1 MPSFDLAGPP
11 NAPAIVLLH
20 GAAFTRRMWLPQ
32 MDALADEFRV
42 IALDLPG
49 HGVAAGRPFRLDQAV
64 RDVVTV
70 VDEHTQGRA
79 LLVGLSLGGYVAM
92 AVAEQ
97 APQRTTGL
105 VLSGCSVVYRG
116 LLGGLART
124 NALLLKLYRE
134 PWLTRMNERTLRQ
147 MLPPA
152 LAEPQIAAGFYWKA
166 AGQGFGAIAGRDFR
180 LALRAY
186 PYPVLILNGANDR
199 PNRAGEAVLAAAA
212 RDATVRI
219 IAEAGHGVN
228 LEQPEAFTDAVRA
241 FAHARVPLVGDRDV
255 AQAPPR

>member
-1 MPSFDLAGPP
+1 VPSFDLAGPP
-11 NAPAIVLLH
+11 DAPAIVFLH

-32 MDALADEFRV
+32 MDALAGEFRV

-49 HGVAAGRPFRLDQAV
+49 HGAAAGRPFRLDQAV
-64 RDVVTV
+64 RDVVAI

-92 AVAEQ
+92 VVARRS
-97 APQRTTGL
+97 PCRTTGL

-116 LLGGLART
+116 LRGGLARL
-124 NALLLKLYRE
+124 NALLLRVYSER
-134 PWLTRMNERTLRQ
+134 WLTRMNERTLRQ

-166 AGQGFGAIAGRDFR
+166 AGQGFGTIAGEDVRP
-180 LALRAY
+180 ALRAY
-186 PYPVLILNGANDR
+186 PYPVLILNGADDR
-199 PNRAGEAVLAAAA
+199 LNRAGEAALAVAA

-219 IAEAGHGVN
+219 IAAAGHGVN
-228 LEQPEAFTDAVRA
+228 LEQPEAFTAAVRA
-241 FAHARVPLVGDRDV
+241 FAQSLASHVD
-255 AQAPPR
+255 APTL

>member
-11 NAPAIVLLH
+11 DAPAIVFLH

-32 MDALADEFRV
+32 MDALAGEFRV

-49 HGVAAGRPFRLDQAV
+49 HGAAAGRPFRLDQAV
-64 RDVVTV
+64 RDVVAV

-92 AVAEQ
+92 VVARRS
-97 APQRTTGL
+97 PCRTTGL

-116 LLGGLART
+116 LRGGLARL
-124 NALLLKLYRE
+124 NALLLRVYSER
-134 PWLTRMNERTLRQ
+134 WLTRMNERTLRQ

-166 AGQGFGAIAGRDFR
+166 AGQGFGTIAGDGRPPGPPR
-180 LALRAY
+180 LSVPSAHPEWRRRPAEPGGGSSVGGGSPRRNGADHRRCRARRQPGATGGLHGRSARLRA
-186 PYPVLILNGANDR
+186 I
-199 PNRAGEAVLAAAA
+199 
-212 RDATVRI
+212 
-219 IAEAGHGVN
+219 
-228 LEQPEAFTDAVRA
+228 
-241 FAHARVPLVGDRDV
+241 ARVPR
-255 AQAPPR
+255 